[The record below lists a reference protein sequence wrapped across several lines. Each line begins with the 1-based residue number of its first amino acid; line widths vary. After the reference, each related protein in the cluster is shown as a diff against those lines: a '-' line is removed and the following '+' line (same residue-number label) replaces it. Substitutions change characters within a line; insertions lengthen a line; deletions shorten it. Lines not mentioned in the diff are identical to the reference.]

1 MDQIRK
7 LLDLDQWPDLEA
19 SMSGFQA
26 RKRVDIAP
34 FAYEI
39 QINAP
44 LEGHF
49 LNEVVKFALPALP
62 EATRKIYSL
71 CNGCNIGASKFFI
84 YGNAFERISDRLRYQ
99 PYDLQNAN
107 LYDRPSHIDP
117 DYLIIGGS
125 KESSCDD
132 DEALSHHHTLD
143 CFGWIRVMGNSKLA
157 VREYETVEEWL
168 QTEASRALAD
178 HEIW

>member
-1 MDQIRK
+1 MYQIRE

-19 SMSGFQA
+19 SVSGFQA
-26 RKRVDIAP
+26 RKRVDVAP
-34 FAYEI
+34 LAYEI
-39 QINAP
+39 KINAP

-62 EATRKIYSL
+62 ETTRKIYSL

-84 YGNAFERISDRLRYQ
+84 YGNSFERISDRLVYQ

-117 DYLIIGGS
+117 DLLIVGGS
-125 KESSCDD
+125 QEFTSG
-132 DEALSHHHTLD
+132 EEVLRHHHTLD
-143 CFGWIRVMGNSKLA
+143 GMGRIRIVDSSKLA

-168 QTEASRALAD
+168 QTEVSRALAD
-178 HEIW
+178 HKNW